1 MRDNIHSSDLIQ
13 CFWQYFKK
21 PRSGEI
27 YNIGGGNMSN
37 CSVLEALKLVEYLNK
52 IKIKKKYLKQN
63 RIGDHIWYIS
73 NINKFKKHYPQWVQ
87 KYNNLKII
95 KELLNSFS

>member
-1 MRDNIHSSDLIQ
+1 MIVLSLK